1 MGRFESVGFRAM
13 CGCPAHRDRAA
24 TNGRPAQ
31 VLPGGWVRSDVATR
45 PIRPFNFDDMVRCY
59 RSIVSFLL
67 RRILALERDIIGG
80 FYHPRDYSD
89 RRGTSFLY
97 NRPQDVGR

>member
-59 RSIVSFLL
+59 RSIVSFSAEEDPCAGERYYWGLL
-67 RRILALERDIIGG
+67 S
-80 FYHPRDYSD
+80 PS
-89 RRGTSFLY
+89 
-97 NRPQDVGR
+97 